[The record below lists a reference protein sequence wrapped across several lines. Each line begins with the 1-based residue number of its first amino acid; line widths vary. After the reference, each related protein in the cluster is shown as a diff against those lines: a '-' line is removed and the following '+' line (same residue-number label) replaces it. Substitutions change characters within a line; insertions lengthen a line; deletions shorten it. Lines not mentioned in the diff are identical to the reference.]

1 MILSKIRRKAV
12 LSLQFVVVLVYIIF
26 EELIWE
32 SISRPIY
39 EFIHSL
45 RILQRVEVLLHSV
58 NAYAILILF
67 VAMFAS
73 VESLGIYAG
82 LLFVSGKVWHALVLY
97 FAKIPV
103 AAFTFWLFRVTEDKL
118 MQFGWFRWLY
128 GLVMR
133 LIKWLKSTD
142 IYTTALGKV
151 KVLKSRIKGF
161 KRYFKEK
168 YLSRESRFVKRIKGM
183 YMEIKKVL
191 GRYK

>member
-1 MILSKIRRKAV
+1 LILSKIRRKAV

-142 IYTTALGKV
+142 IYIAVLGKV
-151 KVLKSRIKGF
+151 KVLKSRIKDF

-168 YLSRESRFVKRIKGM
+168 YFSKESRFVQRIKSM

>member
-1 MILSKIRRKAV
+1 MLSKIKHKTV
-12 LSLQFVVVLVYIIF
+12 LLLQFVVVLVYIIF

-58 NAYAILILF
+58 NAYAILVLF

-82 LLFVSGKVWHALVLY
+82 LLFVSGKVWHGLVLY
-97 FAKIPV
+97 FTKIPV
-103 AAFTFWLFRVTEDKL
+103 AAFTFWMFRVTEDKL

-142 IYTTALGKV
+142 IYVAALGRV
-151 KVLKSRIKGF
+151 KILKSRIKDF

-168 YLSRESRFVKRIKGM
+168 YLSKESRFVQRIKSM